1 MAKIEGLGA
10 LPGSR
15 LVNPVGSEAWCRE
28 ITETSLE
35 LARRA
40 KQCSEGIAALA
51 ALEVARRIILASLQP
66 HAAEHAAARARE
78 VAHAIDIKFEGLEGL
93 T

>member
-1 MAKIEGLGA
+1 MAKIEELGA

-15 LVNPVGSEAWCRE
+15 LVNPVNSEAWYRE
-28 ITETSLE
+28 ITEASLE

-51 ALEVARRIILASLQP
+51 ALEVARRIIFASIQP

-78 VAHAIDIKFEGLEGL
+78 VANAIDISFQPF